1 MTLLL
6 PRRGFL
12 RILTGALAAPVVLG
26 RASLELVRA
35 PALTLDAS
43 GLLVPRGVHET
54 TSTLGETS
62 DLNYRYWVSFLGNL
76 RAMTARDI
84 LAAPP
89 GVVQPWLGSHDG
101 AFRPLI
107 EREQGLRVA
116 SGLGPAPTPFALA
129 ESLVPL
135 RTESRELRRLID
147 EFRAQIAGTLPR
159 WKGLA

>member
-12 RILTGALAAPVVLG
+12 RILAGAIAAPVVLG

-116 SGLGPAPTPFALA
+116 SGLAPTPFA
-129 ESLVPL
+129 P
-135 RTESRELRRLID
+135 TEPRSQLFTEQRELRRQID
-147 EFRAQIAGTLPR
+147 EVRAQIAGTRPR
-159 WKGLA
+159 WRGLA